1 MLSLPG
7 PTRLPAESS
16 DRHGR
21 FGRYGPLAEAGTVDS
36 EANEGDTSV
45 RLVVRPI
52 ISFLVLIMP

>member
-1 MLSLPG
+1 MLSLLG

-36 EANEGDTSV
+36 QADEGDTSV
-45 RLVVRPI
+45 RLAVRLT